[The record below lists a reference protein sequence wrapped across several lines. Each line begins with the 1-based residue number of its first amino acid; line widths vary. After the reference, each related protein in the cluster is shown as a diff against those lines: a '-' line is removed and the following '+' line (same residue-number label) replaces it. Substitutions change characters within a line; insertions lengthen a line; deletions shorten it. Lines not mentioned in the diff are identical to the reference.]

1 MKKFLALSLIGSSV
15 IFGSN
20 PAKAEWDTYG
30 VSSIGSTGLTIKR
43 CTSSDGSCSSGV
55 TRTSTF
61 MSITPS
67 ESWVDE
73 ENNLI
78 LVIEEQRT
86 SSDSRTHKLLK
97 FNGKTDSFT
106 DLGSNWRRDFGTTF
120 NKFAVTK
127 NSDGSVQIGAD
138 GNDIDVVADGLN
150 IDGDAVITK
159 NSDGTI
165 QIGTDENDIDITSEG
180 LAVDGE
186 PLITKKANGELH
198 IGKNSWITKEENGRQ
213 KVYAKDAAGNPIPID
228 YTNGTKL
235 LINGRDV
242 EQSINNVGALSA
254 ALTGLPTVP
263 TDTTLACGFG
273 TGTHGGDFAF
283 AGGCASKVNETLSV
297 NYAAS
302 MTMPG
307 QDYAGDF
314 EDTFSAR
321 AGFVWKLGKPVN
333 SELISIKEKEFQ
345 TKIISLEEKNQELL
359 ARLER
364 LEKVALGK
372 VGSKDLAS
380 NTSNYQEMNKRLTF
394 KKISK

>member
-1 MKKFLALSLIGSSV
+1 M
-15 IFGSN
+15 
-20 PAKAEWDTYG
+20 
-30 VSSIGSTGLTIKR
+30 
-43 CTSSDGSCSSGV
+43 
-55 TRTSTF
+55 
-61 MSITPS
+61 
-67 ESWVDE
+67 
-73 ENNLI
+73 
-78 LVIEEQRT
+78 
-86 SSDSRTHKLLK
+86 
-97 FNGKTDSFT
+97 
-106 DLGSNWRRDFGTTF
+106 
-120 NKFAVTK
+120 
-127 NSDGSVQIGAD
+127 
-138 GNDIDVVADGLN
+138 N
-150 IDGDAVITK
+150 IDGAAVITK
-159 NSDGTI
+159 NADGTI

-180 LAVDGE
+180 LAIDGE

-263 TDTTLACGFG
+263 TDTTLACGLG

-283 AGGCASKVNETLSV
+283 SGGCASKVNDKLSI

-321 AGFVWKLGKPVN
+321 AGFVWKLGKSTKPT
-333 SELISIKEKEFQ
+333 LISLKAKEKMEVKINALEENNK
-345 TKIISLEEKNQELL
+345 KIISQNTDLKQKNQSIISQNKALL

-364 LEKVALGK
+364 LEKIALGESK
-372 VGSKDLAS
+372 SKDLA
-380 NTSNYQEMNKRLTF
+380 TIKLP
-394 KKISK
+394 